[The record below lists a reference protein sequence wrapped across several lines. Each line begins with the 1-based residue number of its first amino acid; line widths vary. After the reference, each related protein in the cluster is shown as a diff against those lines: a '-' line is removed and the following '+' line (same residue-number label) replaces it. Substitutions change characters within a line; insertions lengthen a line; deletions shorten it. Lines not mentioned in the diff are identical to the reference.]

1 VSDVVV
7 PTGNVGKR
15 RQARLPDLGI
25 TKVFSSVKK
34 NKLRS
39 SHISS
44 PKMYRL
50 LMNEVANWIIRGILQ
65 PRV

>member
-15 RQARLPDLGI
+15 RQARSPDLGI

-34 NKLRS
+34 QAMFFPYF
-39 SHISS
+39 I
-44 PKMYRL
+44 
-50 LMNEVANWIIRGILQ
+50 A
-65 PRV
+65 